1 MVSESK
7 IGTLHV
13 IIGSCWYSC
22 YCACVSVHPC
32 RYVLYVCCARTVLS
46 YMWNVYLY
54 CFMLHLERMWLSV
67 RMYVRTPVCVFVPYY
82 RNLNTPLFLAD
93 MAPFLVYRMYDV
105 YWNVQCVS
113 FLVYRNSVFRFM
125 LCLIRSRYRF
135 FDI

>member
-22 YCACVSVHPC
+22 YCACISVHPC

-54 CFMLHLERMWLSV
+54 CFMLHGEHMCLSV
-67 RMYVRTPVCVFVPYY
+67 RMYVIMPVCAFIPYY
-82 RNLNTPLFLAD
+82 KNLNTPLFLAD

-105 YWNVQCVS
+105 Y
-113 FLVYRNSVFRFM
+113 RNSVFRFM

>member
-54 CFMLHLERMWLSV
+54 CFMLHLERMCLSV
-67 RMYVRTPVCVFVPYY
+67 RMYVRMPVCAFIPYY
-82 RNLNTPLFLAD
+82 KNLNTPLFLAD
-93 MAPFLVYRMYDV
+93 MTPLHVYRSLCIGIQSFASCGSFAVGIGSSML
-105 YWNVQCVS
+105 VS
-113 FLVYRNSVFRFM
+113 LFHTNH
-125 LCLIRSRYRF
+125 
-135 FDI
+135 